1 MSYPR
6 NRNKPPTPVRRKP
19 SSSYRPNRQY
29 GSTQDRSKSVWVIA
43 AALVAV
49 AILGAFVIFRITRP
63 SANNALS
70 DNSTVS
76 VTQEAIASPETS
88 TNFTPTVAI
97 TTTVLPAST
106 VSSKLSVEQQQQELF
121 QFLNAQRQANG
132 LGILDWDTVAVISAQ
147 AHAQEMADLGY
158 VSNWNIDGYGPD
170 FRYSRAGGL
179 NAVDEASYSYKGAL
193 LNSTDVTEAILQDAY
208 RQLSQDD
215 AFMQQLLAP
224 EHTHLGIGIAANRTN
239 GLQLVLAY
247 TRHYVTLNPIPVKL
261 QLGTRVTLRGT
272 VLPGVSHLRA
282 ELAYEPFPEP
292 LSLAELNATGV
303 YTSSVILLRDIPLTL
318 DQTGNFQGEVVFT
331 GSAGLYHIRVIVDT
345 TGQTDIKAADVVVE
359 VR

>member
-1 MSYPR
+1 MSYSQ
-6 NRNKPPTPVRRKP
+6 NRNKPPAPVRRKP

-29 GSTQDRSKSVWVIA
+29 GSQRGPRKQVWVIV
-43 AALVAV
+43 AALVV
-49 AILGAFVIFRITRP
+49 IAILGAFVVFRITRP
-63 SANNALS
+63 AANNTLS

-76 VTQEAIASPETS
+76 VTQEAIASPETP
-88 TNFTPTVAI
+88 TDFTPIVAI
-97 TTTVLPAST
+97 TTTVLPATT

-179 NAVDEASYSYKGAL
+179 NSVDEVSYSYKGEL
-193 LNSTDVTEAILQDAY
+193 LNNSDINAAILQDVY
-208 RQLSQDD
+208 QQLSQNDV
-215 AFMQQLLAP
+215 FKQQLLAP
-224 EHTHLGIGIAANRTN
+224 EYTHVGIGIAANRTN
-239 GLQLVLAY
+239 GLRVVTAY
-247 TRHYVTLNPIPVKL
+247 ARHYIALSPIPIKL
-261 QLGTRVTLRGT
+261 QLGTRITLRGDL
-272 VLPGVSHLRA
+272 LPGASNPRA

-292 LSLAELNATGV
+292 LSLTDLNTTA
-303 YTSSVILLRDIPLTL
+303 YTSPAVLLEGIPLTV

-331 GSAGLYHIRVIVDT
+331 GSAGLYHIRVMVDT
-345 TGQTDIKAADVVVE
+345 TGQTDIKAADVVAE